1 MDFRVGQLQCVHR
14 PQSRLYKINQFVLCT
29 KEEDIDIYIIL
40 DRKREISAVPMEP
53 RREKIYQTIKV
64 TTDFASL

>member
-14 PQSRLYKINQFVLCT
+14 PQFILYKINQFVLCT

-40 DRKREISAVPMEP
+40 DRKREISAVSMEP
-53 RREKIYQTIKV
+53 RREKIYQAIKV